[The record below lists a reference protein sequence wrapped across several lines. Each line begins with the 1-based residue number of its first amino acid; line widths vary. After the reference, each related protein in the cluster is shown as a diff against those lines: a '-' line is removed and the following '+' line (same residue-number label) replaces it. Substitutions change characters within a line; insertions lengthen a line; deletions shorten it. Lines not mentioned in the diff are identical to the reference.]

1 MTYFSYYDIILSQD
15 ERKVGAQYMNL
26 PKLKGIMREKNRNY
40 IQCAN
45 SIGKSVASF
54 NKRMNGQIPFSIV
67 ELEDLGNY
75 LGMTDGEKAEI
86 FLH

>member
-1 MTYFSYYDIILSQD
+1 
-15 ERKVGAQYMNL
+15 MNL
-26 PKLKGIMREKNRNY
+26 PKLKGIIRERDKNY

-54 NKRMNGQIPFSIV
+54 NSKMNGRVPFTIV

-75 LGMTDGEKAEI
+75 LEMTDGEKVEV
-86 FLH
+86 FLR

>member
-1 MTYFSYYDIILSQD
+1 
-15 ERKVGAQYMNL
+15 MNL
-26 PKLKGIMREKNRNY
+26 PKLKGIIRERDRNY

-54 NKRMNGQIPFSIV
+54 NKRMNGKVPFSIV

-75 LGMTDGEKAEI
+75 LEMTDNEKIEV
-86 FLH
+86 FLR

>member
-1 MTYFSYYDIILSQD
+1 
-15 ERKVGAQYMNL
+15 MNL

-40 IQCAN
+40 TQCAN

-75 LGMTDGEKAEI
+75 LGMTDREKAEV

>member
-1 MTYFSYYDIILSQD
+1 
-15 ERKVGAQYMNL
+15 MNL
-26 PKLKGIMREKNRNY
+26 PRLKGIMRERNRNY

-54 NKRMNGQIPFSIV
+54 NKRMNGKVPFTIV

-75 LGMTDGEKAEI
+75 LEMTDNEKIEI

>member
-1 MTYFSYYDIILSQD
+1 
-15 ERKVGAQYMNL
+15 MNL
-26 PKLKGIMREKNRNY
+26 SKLKGIIREHNKNY

-54 NKRMNGQIPFSIV
+54 NSKINGKVAFTIA

-75 LGMTDGEKAEI
+75 LEMTDNEKI
-86 FLH
+86 DVFLH